1 MKGEGSG
8 IGTMSKLL
16 ANATIALSLMLGASV
31 STPALGAPMHSKKCP
46 AAKHKHA
53 KPRPVAAKPQ
63 PARGVMLVE
72 HRKQD
77 VQILSFGP

>member
-1 MKGEGSG
+1 MF
-8 IGTMSKLL
+8 KLL
-16 ANATIALSLMLGASV
+16 VKATIALSLLTGASV
-31 STPALGAPMHSKKCP
+31 STPAWAGQVHSKKCT

-53 KPRPVAAKPQ
+53 KQRPVAAKPQ

>member
-1 MKGEGSG
+1 
-8 IGTMSKLL
+8 MSKLL
-16 ANATIALSLMLGASV
+16 ANATIALSLTLGAPV
-31 STPALGAPMHSKKCP
+31 STPAWAGSTHHQKCD
-46 AAKHKHA
+46 AASHKGAKHKHS
-53 KPRPVAAKPQ
+53 KQRPVVAKPQ

>member
-1 MKGEGSG
+1 
-8 IGTMSKLL
+8 MSKLL
-16 ANATIALSLMLGASV
+16 TNVTIALSLVLGASV
-31 STPALGAPMHSKKCP
+31 STPASARLVHNQKCP
-46 AAKHKHA
+46 SAKHKHA

>member
-1 MKGEGSG
+1 
-8 IGTMSKLL
+8 MSKLL

-31 STPALGAPMHSKKCP
+31 STPAWAGKVHNQKCP
-46 AAKHKHA
+46 AAKHTHA
-53 KPRPVAAKPQ
+53 KPKAVAAKPQ